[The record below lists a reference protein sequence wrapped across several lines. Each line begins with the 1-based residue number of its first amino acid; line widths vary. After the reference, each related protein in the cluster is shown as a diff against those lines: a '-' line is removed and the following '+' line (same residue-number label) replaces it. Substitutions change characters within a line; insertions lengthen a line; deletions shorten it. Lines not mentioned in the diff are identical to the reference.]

1 MNSPA
6 YFVEILNN
14 SGEVQTR
21 HKFTELPIRI
31 GRGYSNDIILDDPH
45 TAADHAIIETDDNNN
60 IILRDLGSD
69 NGIKLKGKRQQQHK
83 VQGDN
88 IFNLGH
94 TRVRIRTS
102 TYIVSAEISD
112 LTNHHWE
119 GWPLLFTGIAI
130 ISLLS
135 FTNTWIGDISDSK
148 ASTYIMS
155 ISTWLGASA
164 VWAAL
169 WALANRVFG
178 GSAHFSRHL
187 FTLSCGLLALDLLDY
202 VCGVLAYGFSWEIF
216 TRYSSHLEIA
226 ILAVTVYYH
235 LRHISPRQR
244 TRMKIVC
251 SSILIIGSSLMLMKN
266 YQSFNQYS
274 DELYMRE
281 MLPPSLRFS
290 RNHSVEEF
298 GQATQNLKA
307 EIEAE
312 RDRTLKEKADAK
324 K

>member
-1 MNSPA
+1 MSPV
-6 YFVEILNN
+6 YFVEILNH
-14 SGEVQTR
+14 SGDVQTR

-31 GRGYSNDIILDDPH
+31 GRAYSNDIILDDPH
-45 TAADHAIIETDDNNN
+45 TAADHAIIESDDNSN
-60 IILRDLGSD
+60 IIIRDLGSD
-69 NGIKLKGKRQQQHK
+69 NGIKLKGKRQQQYTVH
-83 VQGDN
+83 GDN

-94 TRVRIRTS
+94 TRIRIRTS
-102 TYIVSAEISD
+102 TYIVSAEIGD
-112 LTNHHWE
+112 LTNHSWE
-119 GWPLLFTGIAI
+119 GWPLLFTGITI
-130 ISLLS
+130 IALLS
-135 FTNTWIGDISDSK
+135 FSNTWLSDISDSK
-148 ASTYIMS
+148 ATTYIMN

-178 GSAHFSRHL
+178 GNTHFSRHL
-187 FTLSCGLLALDLLDY
+187 FTLSCGLLALDLFDY
-202 VCGVLAYGFSWEIF
+202 LCGILAYGFSWEIF

-226 ILAVTVYYH
+226 ILATTVYYH

-244 TRMKIVC
+244 TRLKIVC
-251 SSILIIGSSLMLMKN
+251 TSLLLIGSSLMLMRN
-266 YQSFNQYS
+266 YQSINQYS

-281 MLPPSLRFS
+281 MLPPSWRFS
-290 RNHSVEEF
+290 SNHSIAEF
-298 GQATQNLKA
+298 GKATQELKA